1 MIALELDLLT
11 HLDAQIASSRKLL
24 GLVLEQ
30 GAAVRDRDADAV
42 VALMGRIQS
51 EMARRGA
58 LEARRTA
65 LLREAGAALSRP
77 PHEVTLEAL
86 CTLVSAGAGELARS
100 RSAELRGLLAEIAR
114 EHGINRALMRQELAF
129 LSHLT
134 RLMGAEPEA
143 GAYAP
148 PAGAARAAAA
158 AASASSAG
166 HRVLDL
172 QA

>member
-1 MIALELDLLT
+1 MLELNLLAQ
-11 HLDAQIASSRKLL
+11 LDAQIASSRALL

-30 GAAVRDRDADAV
+30 GAAVRDRDAEGV
-42 VALMGRIQS
+42 LALMGRIQA
-51 EMARRGA
+51 EMGRRA
-58 LEARRTA
+58 TLELNRTS
-65 LLREAGAALSRP
+65 LLQQAGAALGRP
-77 PHEVTLEAL
+77 AHEVTLEAL
-86 CTLVSAGAGELARS
+86 CALVSPGAAELARQ

-129 LSHLT
+129 LAHLT
-134 RLMGAEPEA
+134 RLMGAEPE

-148 PAGAARAAAA
+148 PATAGRPAAP
-158 AASASSAG
+158 SS

>member
-1 MIALELDLLT
+1 VISLELNLLA

-24 GLVLEQ
+24 ELVLRQ
-30 GAAVRDRDADAV
+30 GAAVRERDAETVLLRMNEIQAE
-42 VALMGRIQS
+42 MGRRATL
-51 EMARRGA
+51 EMN
-58 LEARRTA
+58 RTA
-65 LLREAGAALSRP
+65 LLQEAGAALRRP
-77 PHEVTLEAL
+77 AHEVTLEAL
-86 CTLVSAGAGELARS
+86 CALVTPGAAELAQQ

-134 RLMGAEPEA
+134 RLMGGEPE
-143 GAYAP
+143 GAYGP
-148 PAGAARAAAA
+148 PATGARPAAGGG
-158 AASASSAG
+158 S

>member
-1 MIALELDLLT
+1 MSSVLEAELLV
-11 HLDAQIASSRKLL
+11 HLDAQIASAQRLL

-30 GAAVRDRDADAV
+30 GKAIRARDVDAV
-42 VALMGRIQS
+42 LGRLADVQTEMGR
-51 EMARRGA
+51 RGT
-58 LEARRTA
+58 LEQDRAS
-65 LLREAGAALSRP
+65 LLQRAGAALSVP
-77 PHEVTLEAL
+77 AAEVTLERL
-86 CTLVSAGAGELARS
+86 CALVSPGAEQAARE

-134 RLMGAEPEA
+134 RLVGQEPEPGYA
-143 GAYAP
+143 RPDGAPASGP
-148 PAGAARAAAA
+148 PT
-158 AASASSAG
+158 G

>member
-1 MIALELDLLT
+1 VMNLELNLLA

-24 GLVLEQ
+24 QLVLAQ
-30 GAAVRDRDADAV
+30 GGAVRERDAEGV
-42 VALMGRIQS
+42 LALMTQIQGEMGRR
-51 EMARRGA
+51 AT
-58 LEARRTA
+58 LEITRTS
-65 LLREAGAALSRP
+65 LLQQAGAALARP
-77 PHEVTLEAL
+77 AHEVTLEAL
-86 CTLVSAGAGELARS
+86 CTLVSPGAAELAQQ

-134 RLMGAEPEA
+134 RLMGAEPE

-148 PAGAARAAAA
+148 PAGAPRAAAP
-158 AASASSAG
+158 SV